1 MELLNF
7 TNSKISNGRRI
18 TKQTHRTQKDKKESR
33 SISVNL
39 RITLGLIL
47 FKAII
52 KKTNVAVKS
61 RIKAITYQ
69 HEKKLNNLR
78 KLQQNYVNTKTKQ
91 HPVKQI
97 IHDFSLSFFIFHV
110 MKK

>member
-1 MELLNF
+1 MDAELQN
-7 TNSKISNGRRI
+7 KHIECKK
-18 TKQTHRTQKDKKESR
+18 TKLR
-33 SISVNL
+33 SISVNV
-39 RITLGLIL
+39 RTTLGLIL
-47 FKAII
+47 FNAII

-78 KLQQNYVNTKTKQ
+78 KLQQNYVNIKTKQ

-97 IHDFSLSFFIFHV
+97 IHNFSL
-110 MKK
+110 

>member
-1 MELLNF
+1 MDTELQN
-7 TNSKISNGRRI
+7 KHIERKK
-18 TKQTHRTQKDKKESR
+18 TKLR
-33 SISVNL
+33 SISVNV
-39 RITLGLIL
+39 RTTLGLIL
-47 FKAII
+47 FNAII

-78 KLQQNYVNTKTKQ
+78 KLQQNYVNIKTKQ

-97 IHDFSLSFFIFHV
+97 IHNFSL
-110 MKK
+110 

>member
-1 MELLNF
+1 MDTELQNKH
-7 TNSKISNGRRI
+7 TERKK
-18 TKQTHRTQKDKKESR
+18 TKLR
-33 SISVNL
+33 SISVNV
-39 RITLGLIL
+39 RTTLGLIL
-47 FKAII
+47 FNAII

-78 KLQQNYVNTKTKQ
+78 KLQQNYVNIKTKQ

-97 IHDFSLSFFIFHV
+97 IHNFSL
-110 MKK
+110 

>member
-1 MELLNF
+1 MDAELQN
-7 TNSKISNGRRI
+7 KHIEHKK
-18 TKQTHRTQKDKKESR
+18 TKLR
-33 SISVNL
+33 SISVNV
-39 RITLGLIL
+39 RTTLGLIL
-47 FKAII
+47 FNAII

-78 KLQQNYVNTKTKQ
+78 KLQQNYVNIKTKQ

-97 IHDFSLSFFIFHV
+97 IHNFSL
-110 MKK
+110 

>member
-1 MELLNF
+1 MDAELQN
-7 TNSKISNGRRI
+7 KHIERKK
-18 TKQTHRTQKDKKESR
+18 TKLR
-33 SISVNL
+33 SISVNV
-39 RITLGLIL
+39 RTTLGLIL
-47 FKAII
+47 FNAII